1 MGHFIQ
7 IYVTPNQSPRNAA
20 SLDTQI
26 GEKIQVFNI
35 TEPQN

>member
-1 MGHFIQ
+1 MGHFVK
-7 IYVTPNQSPRNAA
+7 IYVIPNQSPRNAA
-20 SLDTQI
+20 SLDTPI